1 MIVRSGAFPK
11 AGSQLSASC
20 PHWGGGDMVCPRHQV
35 QGEEEESRPE
45 PQGMQVNGQRWNG
58 DKRGEAEKSDDL
70 SCNSM
75 Q

>member
-1 MIVRSGAFPK
+1 
-11 AGSQLSASC
+11 
-20 PHWGGGDMVCPRHQV
+20 MVCPRHQA